1 MTNKSLKFNL
11 QLSAAES
18 EIIINNLDID
28 FNIYKNNKPEA
39 NCAYINIWNL
49 NDTTFQSLT
58 EKDNL
63 IDVYTSFGE
72 DEPALLFRGYLEH
85 GKVFRGRPQN
95 RVDISTFLTL
105 KDGKK
110 AFSTYINQNYREKVS
125 STKLIQDCIA
135 AMGIG
140 LGCLSEN
147 LPQTQFDNYKAAG
160 YPQSI
165 LEKICTPLGIT
176 FSVQN
181 NLIQVISPSEKFS
194 GGETLVFNKENA
206 AILQRKGTNE
216 MIISTSL
223 TPALNPND
231 WIQCDFEELKG
242 TVRIREVHHCGNNY
256 GKACTTEI
264 TIGFKDNE

>member
-1 MTNKSLKFNL
+1 
-11 QLSAAES
+11 
-18 EIIINNLDID
+18 
-28 FNIYKNNKPEA
+28 
-39 NCAYINIWNL
+39 
-49 NDTTFQSLT
+49 
-58 EKDNL
+58 
-63 IDVYTSFGE
+63 YTSFGE

-85 GKVFRGRPQN
+85 GKVFRGRQQN

-135 AMGIG
+135 AIGID

-181 NLIQVISPSEKFS
+181 NLIQVIAPSEKF
-194 GGETLVFNKENA
+194 
-206 AILQRKGTNE
+206 
-216 MIISTSL
+216 
-223 TPALNPND
+223 
-231 WIQCDFEELKG
+231 
-242 TVRIREVHHCGNNY
+242 
-256 GKACTTEI
+256 
-264 TIGFKDNE
+264 